1 MSCVSFRYGISLAKF
16 SKFIISCSFIHL
28 HVIVLNK
35 FNKRGMSSPDSLY
48 IITRLS
54 RPLNLKN
61 SKYNVSACMYAASAF
76 LYVLHDFRQLGLGQN
91 LLDIAINFAKGI
103 VYSRIVLDSS
113 KALHAAR
120 ALCLKNGFVDILRY
134 NNNYRADVF
143 MERRLT

>member
-1 MSCVSFRYGISLAKF
+1 
-16 SKFIISCSFIHL
+16 
-28 HVIVLNK
+28 
-35 FNKRGMSSPDSLY
+35 
-48 IITRLS
+48 
-54 RPLNLKN
+54 
-61 SKYNVSACMYAASAF
+61 
-76 LYVLHDFRQLGLGQN
+76 LGQN

-120 ALCLKNGFVDILRY
+120 ALYLKNGFVDILRY